1 MGDIRDAFQENDG
14 WEQTWVTIKLSLTA
28 LGLATLV
35 GLVLGIVCAKVGRAA
50 AFLVITVSNLG
61 RTVPTFAII
70 ALILALTGLGFWP
83 AALGLFLLGIPPILL
98 NTFTGVKEVDPGAVE
113 ASRGMGFTP
122 LQVLGRVELPIAMPL
137 IFAGIRT
144 SSVQIIATAAL
155 AGLVGAGGLGVIVA
169 SGLVEQPGRRDPG
182 RRHPHHD
189 PRGPLRAGVRR
200 RGAARDTSRPAD
212 QPQADHHIGGRC
224 ETTAPTA
231 HGGPARRGARR
242 AHAPG
247 RRVRRR

>member
-1 MGDIRDAFQENDG
+1 MGDIWDAFQENDG
-14 WEQTWVTIKLSLTA
+14 WGQTWETVKLSVTA

-61 RTVPTFAII
+61 RTVPTFALI

-98 NTFTGVKEVDPGAVE
+98 NTYTGVRDVDPGAVE
-113 ASRGMGFTP
+113 ASRGMGFTR
-122 LQVLGRVELPIAMPL
+122 LQVLGRVELPMSMPL

-155 AGLVGAGGLGVIVA
+155 AGLVGAGGLGVIVS
-169 SGLVEQPGRRDPG
+169 SGLSNNQDDVILAGAIPITILAALSELVFGGAERLAT
-182 RRHPHHD
+182 
-189 PRGPLRAGVRR
+189 PRGLRISRR
-200 RGAARDTSRPAD
+200 P
-212 QPQADHHIGGRC
+212 
-224 ETTAPTA
+224 TTA
-231 HGGPARRGARR
+231 
-242 AHAPG
+242 
-247 RRVRRR
+247 

>member
-1 MGDIRDAFQENDG
+1 M
-14 WEQTWVTIKLSLTA
+14 
-28 LGLATLV
+28 
-35 GLVLGIVCAKVGRAA
+35 
-50 AFLVITVSNLG
+50 
-61 RTVPTFAII
+61 
-70 ALILALTGLGFWP
+70 
-83 AALGLFLLGIPPILL
+83 
-98 NTFTGVKEVDPGAVE
+98 KEVDPGVVE

-155 AGLVGAGGLGVIVA
+155 AGLVGAGGLGVIVS
-169 SGLVEQPGRRDPG
+169 SGLANNQDDVILAGAIPITILAALSELVFGGAERLAT
-182 RRHPHHD
+182 
-189 PRGPLRAGVRR
+189 PRGLRISRR
-200 RGAARDTSRPAD
+200 PITT
-212 QPQADHHIGGRC
+212 IGGRC

-247 RRVRRR
+247 RRVRRRR

>member
-1 MGDIRDAFQENDG
+1 MGAIREAFLENNG

-35 GLVLGIVCAKVGRAA
+35 GLVLGIICAKVGRAA

-169 SGLVEQPGRRDPG
+169 SGLANNQDDVILAGAIPITILAALSELVFGGAERLVT
-182 RRHPHHD
+182 
-189 PRGPLRAGVRR
+189 PRGLRISRR
-200 RGAARDTSRPAD
+200 P
-212 QPQADHHIGGRC
+212 I
-224 ETTAPTA
+224 TT
-231 HGGPARRGARR
+231 
-242 AHAPG
+242 
-247 RRVRRR
+247 

>member
-1 MGDIRDAFQENDG
+1 MGAIREAFLENDG

-28 LGLATLV
+28 LGLATLA

-169 SGLVEQPGRRDPG
+169 SGLANNQDDVILAGAIPITILAALSELVFGGAERLVT
-182 RRHPHHD
+182 
-189 PRGPLRAGVRR
+189 PRGLRIS
-200 RGAARDTSRPAD
+200 RGP
-212 QPQADHHIGGRC
+212 I
-224 ETTAPTA
+224 TT
-231 HGGPARRGARR
+231 
-242 AHAPG
+242 
-247 RRVRRR
+247 

>member
-1 MGDIRDAFQENDG
+1 MGAIREAFLENDG
-14 WEQTWVTIKLSLTA
+14 WEQTWVTIKLSITA

-169 SGLVEQPGRRDPG
+169 SGLANNQDDVILAGAIPITILAALSELVFGGAERLVT
-182 RRHPHHD
+182 
-189 PRGPLRAGVRR
+189 PRGLRISRR
-200 RGAARDTSRPAD
+200 P
-212 QPQADHHIGGRC
+212 I
-224 ETTAPTA
+224 TT
-231 HGGPARRGARR
+231 
-242 AHAPG
+242 
-247 RRVRRR
+247 

>member
-1 MGDIRDAFQENDG
+1 MGDIRDAFLENDG

-35 GLVLGIVCAKVGRAA
+35 GLVLGIVCAKVGRVA

-98 NTFTGVKEVDPGAVE
+98 NTFTGVKEVDPGTVE
-113 ASRGMGFTP
+113 ASRGMGFRP
-122 LQVLGRVELPIAMPL
+122 YQVLGRVELPMAMPL

-169 SGLVEQPGRRDPG
+169 SGLANNQDDVILAGAIPITILAALSELVFGGAERLVT
-182 RRHPHHD
+182 
-189 PRGPLRAGVRR
+189 PRGLRISRR
-200 RGAARDTSRPAD
+200 P
-212 QPQADHHIGGRC
+212 I
-224 ETTAPTA
+224 TT
-231 HGGPARRGARR
+231 
-242 AHAPG
+242 
-247 RRVRRR
+247 

>member
-1 MGDIRDAFQENDG
+1 MGAIREAFLENDG

-169 SGLVEQPGRRDPG
+169 SGLANNQDDVILAGAIPITILAALSELVFGGAERLVT
-182 RRHPHHD
+182 
-189 PRGPLRAGVRR
+189 PRGLRIS
-200 RGAARDTSRPAD
+200 RGP
-212 QPQADHHIGGRC
+212 I
-224 ETTAPTA
+224 TT
-231 HGGPARRGARR
+231 
-242 AHAPG
+242 
-247 RRVRRR
+247 